1 MKKYLYSLY
10 NRLGGF
16 YENPM
21 ADIVEP
27 KDYAQYMAQSLVYA
41 DIPALTRYKE
51 CDLVC
56 LGSIDNKTG
65 VIVSNVEVLCS
76 LEQVCSD
83 LINTKLLKESVENGK
98 GKQEGSQEA
107 SC

>member
-27 KDYAQYMAQSLVYA
+27 KDYPQYLTQSLVYA

-51 CDLVC
+51 CEVVC

-65 VIVSNVEVLCS
+65 VIESNVEVLCS
-76 LEQVCSD
+76 LEQPCSD
-83 LINTKLLKESVENGK
+83 LINSKVLAKKVE
-98 GKQEGSQEA
+98 KQNEGTSSKA

>member
-1 MKKYLYSLY
+1 MKKYLYSLF

-27 KDYAQYMAQSLVYA
+27 KDYPQYLTQSLVYA
-41 DIPALTRYKE
+41 DIPVLTRYKE

-65 VIVSNVEVLCS
+65 IIESQVEVLCS

-83 LINTKLLKESVENGK
+83 LINTKVLANKVSEKENE
-98 GKQEGSQEA
+98 QREA

>member
-1 MKKYLYSLY
+1 MIKYLYSLY
-10 NRLGGF
+10 NRMGGF

-21 ADIVEP
+21 ADLVEP

-41 DIPALTRYKE
+41 DVPALTRYKE

-56 LGSIDNKTG
+56 LGSFDNKTG
-65 VIVSNVEVLCS
+65 VINSNVEVLCS
-76 LEQVCSD
+76 LEHVCSD
-83 LINTKLLKESVENGK
+83 LINSKVLKEAVENGK
-98 GKQEGSQEA
+98 RKENSNDA

>member
-1 MKKYLYSLY
+1 MTKYLYSLY
-10 NRLGGF
+10 NRLGAF
-16 YENPM
+16 YEIPM

-27 KDYAQYMAQSLVYA
+27 KDYAQYMSQSLVYA

-56 LGSIDNKTG
+56 LGSYDNKTG
-65 VIVSNVEVLCS
+65 EIVAAKEVLCS

-83 LINTKLLKESVENGK
+83 LINSKKLKEKVENEERSETS
-98 GKQEGSQEA
+98 EG
-107 SC
+107 C